1 MQLCGWVDRR
11 RDHGGVIFI
20 DLRDRSGTVQ
30 ITVDPDLGADAF
42 AVAEHLRSETVLQ
55 VEGKVRARPGDSL
68 NDKLATGAVEVL
80 ASGITVLNS
89 VKGNLPFPVSVHD
102 EENTRE
108 ELRLRHR
115 YLDLRRKRMNDNLRL
130 RAQTIQAARRF
141 LEDAGFIEVETPV
154 LTRSTP
160 EGARD
165 YVLPSRVC
173 GGEWFALPQSPQL
186 FKQLLMVGGI
196 ERYYQV
202 ARCFRD
208 EDLRA
213 DRQPEFTQLDIE
225 MSFMDQEQILELN
238 ESLICAIW
246 KAVKGIELPRPFPRM
261 TWHDAMERY
270 GTDRPDTRYGMELT
284 NVSDIVKDMGF
295 KVFSGAVKS
304 GGAVKCIAVP
314 GGNDAVSN
322 VRIKPGGDVFSE
334 AQKAGAGGLAFIR
347 VRDGGEIDTIGA
359 IKDNLSDEQKQ
370 ELLSRTGAEPGT
382 LLLFGAGDTATVNK
396 ALDRVR
402 QYLAKE
408 LGMVKADRDNDQ
420 WNFLWVVDFPMFEF
434 NSDENRY
441 EALHHPFCAPNAE
454 DLGSDA
460 SKWAD
465 TLPGARAQAYDLV
478 LNGLELGGGSL
489 RIHDSALQRQVL
501 QTVGLPLEEAQEQFG
516 FLMDALDVGAPPH
529 GGLAFG
535 VDRMVM
541 LLAGE
546 ESIRDT
552 IAFPKTQQARCLMT
566 SAQGAL
572 PTSSWR
578 NCTWPAPGLSPTRK
592 TEGGYWAE
600 QIPKGISAFV
610 APRPTARNPEVG
622 LHKASFCPASPDGP
636 GGPVSAAA
644 AAQRICCGFISRTS
658 AGSTCSPMRRRSPW
672 PAWCSAVKHCCSSN
686 GSWLRA
692 MPPSVNCTVSKN
704 CNAGKP
710 TSTATGQPSRNGPG
724 RQDCPCP
731 SCSSGLTWAIRP
743 GLSRP
748 SWRPRI

>member
-1 MQLCGWVDRR
+1 MRSNGCGDLRKQHIDQQVQLCGWVDRR

-30 ITVDPDLGADAF
+30 ITVDPDLGAEAF

-55 VEGKVRARPGDSL
+55 VNGKVRARPAESL

-80 ASGITVLNS
+80 ASGIKVLNS

-108 ELRLRHR
+108 ELRLRYR

-141 LEDAGFIEVETPV
+141 LEEQCFIEVETPV

-238 ESLICAIW
+238 ESLICTIW
-246 KAVKGIELPRPFPRM
+246 KAVKDIELPRPFPRI
-261 TWHDAMERY
+261 TWHEAMERY
-270 GTDRPDTRYGMELT
+270 GTDRPDTRYGMELVT
-284 NVSDIVKDMGF
+284 VSDIVKDMGF

-304 GGAVKCIAVP
+304 GGAVKVIAVP
-314 GGNDAVSN
+314 GGNDAISN

-334 AQKAGAGGLAFIR
+334 AQAAGAGGLAFIR
-347 VRDGGEIDTIGA
+347 VREGGEIDTIGA
-359 IKDNLSDEQKQ
+359 IKDNLSDAQKQ
-370 ELLSRTGAEPGT
+370 ELLSRTGAQPGT

-408 LGMVKADRDNDQ
+408 LNMVQADRDNNQ

-434 NSDENRY
+434 NSDEDRF
-441 EALHHPFCAPNAE
+441 EALHHPFCAPNTE
-454 DLGSDA
+454 DLGNDPSE
-460 SKWAD
+460 WAK
-465 TLPGARAQAYDLV
+465 TLPEARAQAYDLV

-501 QTVGLPLEEAQEQFG
+501 QTVGLPIEEAQEQFG
-516 FLMDALDVGAPPH
+516 FLMDALDAGAPPH

-566 SAQGAL
+566 
-572 PTSSWR
+572 
-578 NCTWPAPGLSPTRK
+578 NAPG
-592 TEGGYWAE
+592 G
-600 QIPKGISAFV
+600 V
-610 APRPTARNPEVG
+610 ADKQLEE
-622 LHKASFCPASPDGP
+622 LHVAS
-636 GGPVSAAA
+636 
-644 AAQRICCGFISRTS
+644 
-658 AGSTCSPMRRRSPW
+658 
-672 PAWCSAVKHCCSSN
+672 
-686 GSWLRA
+686 
-692 MPPSVNCTVSKN
+692 
-704 CNAGKP
+704 
-710 TSTATGQPSRNGPG
+710 
-724 RQDCPCP
+724 
-731 SCSSGLTWAIRP
+731 TWVEEDLEDAN
-743 GLSRP
+743 
-748 SWRPRI
+748 

>member
-1 MQLCGWVDRR
+1 MRSNGCGDLREQNINQQVQLCGWVDRR

-30 ITVDPDLGADAF
+30 ITMDPDLGAEAF

-55 VEGKVRARPGDSL
+55 VAGKVRARPAESL
-68 NDKLATGAVEVL
+68 NNKLATGAVEVL

-141 LEDAGFIEVETPV
+141 LENEGFIEVETPV

-173 GGEWFALPQSPQL
+173 GGDWFALPQSPQL

-225 MSFMDQEQILELN
+225 MSFMDQEQILEIN

-284 NVSDIVKDMGF
+284 NVNDIVQDMGF

-304 GGAVKCIAVP
+304 GGSVKCIAVP
-314 GGNDAVSN
+314 GGNDALSN

-334 AQKAGAGGLAFIR
+334 AQAAGAGGLAFIR

-359 IKDNLSDEQKQ
+359 IKDNLNDEQKQ

-382 LLLFGAGDTATVNK
+382 LLLFGAGDTASVNK

-408 LGMVKADRDNDQ
+408 LGMVKPDRDNDL

-441 EALHHPFCAPNAE
+441 EALHHPFCAPNVE

-460 SKWAD
+460 SQWAD

-501 QTVGLPLEEAQEQFG
+501 QTVGLPLEQAQEQFG

-535 VDRMVM
+535 LDRMVM

-566 SAQGAL
+566 
-572 PTSSWR
+572 
-578 NCTWPAPGLSPTRK
+578 NAPG
-592 TEGGYWAE
+592 G
-600 QIPKGISAFV
+600 V
-610 APRPTARNPEVG
+610 ADKQLDE
-622 LHKASFCPASPDGP
+622 LH
-636 GGPVSAAA
+636 V
-644 AAQRICCGFISRTS
+644 
-658 AGSTCSPMRRRSPW
+658 
-672 PAWCSAVKHCCSSN
+672 
-686 GSWLRA
+686 
-692 MPPSVNCTVSKN
+692 
-704 CNAGKP
+704 
-710 TSTATGQPSRNGPG
+710 TSTWVDPSDDSEG
-724 RQDCPCP
+724 
-731 SCSSGLTWAIRP
+731 
-743 GLSRP
+743 
-748 SWRPRI
+748 

>member
-1 MQLCGWVDRR
+1 MRSHGCGDLRQDATGQAVQLCGWVDRR

-30 ITVDPDLGADAF
+30 ITVDPDQAEAF
-42 AVAEHLRSETVLQ
+42 AVAEHLRNETVLQ
-55 VEGKVRARPGDSL
+55 VAGTVRARPGESL
-68 NDKLATGAVEVL
+68 NERLATGAIEVL
-80 ASGITVLNS
+80 ASEVRVLNA
-89 VKGNLPFPVSVHD
+89 VRGTLPFPVSVHD

-115 YLDLRRKRMNDNLRL
+115 YLDLRRERMNGNLRL

-141 LEDAGFIEVETPV
+141 LEDLGFIEVETPV

-165 YVLPSRVC
+165 YLVPSRVC

-213 DRQPEFTQLDIE
+213 DRQPEFTQLDME

-238 ESLICAIW
+238 EALIAAIW
-246 KAVKGIELPRPFPRM
+246 KTVKGVELPRPFPRI

-270 GTDRPDTRYGMELT
+270 GTDRPDTRYGMELV
-284 NVSDIVKDMGF
+284 NVSDLVADMGF
-295 KVFSGAVKS
+295 KVFSGAVAA
-304 GGAVKCIAVP
+304 GGSVKVLPVP
-314 GGNDAVSN
+314 GGNDALSN

-347 VRDGGEIDTIGA
+347 VRENGEIDTIGA
-359 IKDNLSDEQKQ
+359 IKDNLSEEKKA
-370 ELLSRTGAEPGT
+370 ELLQRTGAQPGT

-402 QYLAKE
+402 QFLARE
-408 LGMVKADRDNDQ
+408 LGLVQPDRENDQ

-434 NSDENRY
+434 NSDENRL
-441 EALHHPFCAPNAE
+441 EALHHPFCAPHAG
-454 DLGSDA
+454 DLGTDPA
-460 SKWAD
+460 AWAD
-465 TLPGARAQAYDLV
+465 TLPTARAQAYDLV

-501 QTVGLPLEEAQEQFG
+501 QTIGLPPEEAERQFG
-516 FLMDALDVGAPPH
+516 FLIEALEMGAPPH

-535 VDRMVM
+535 LDRMVM

-566 SAQGAL
+566 QA
-572 PTSSWR
+572 
-578 NCTWPAPGLSPTRK
+578 PAT
-592 TEGGYWAE
+592 
-600 QIPKGISAFV
+600 V
-610 APRPTARNPEVG
+610 APRQLEE
-622 LHKASFCPASPDGP
+622 LHVAS
-636 GGPVSAAA
+636 
-644 AAQRICCGFISRTS
+644 
-658 AGSTCSPMRRRSPW
+658 
-672 PAWCSAVKHCCSSN
+672 
-686 GSWLRA
+686 
-692 MPPSVNCTVSKN
+692 
-704 CNAGKP
+704 
-710 TSTATGQPSRNGPG
+710 
-724 RQDCPCP
+724 
-731 SCSSGLTWAIRP
+731 TWVEEE
-743 GLSRP
+743 
-748 SWRPRI
+748 

>member
-1 MQLCGWVDRR
+1 MRSNGCGDLRKQHIDKQVQLCGWVDRR

-30 ITVDPDLGADAF
+30 ITVDPDLGAEAF

-55 VEGKVRARPGDSL
+55 VNGKVRARPAESL

-80 ASGITVLNS
+80 ASGIKVLNS

-141 LEDAGFIEVETPV
+141 LEEQSFIEVETPV

-225 MSFMDQEQILELN
+225 MSFMDQEEILELN
-238 ESLICAIW
+238 ESLICSIW

-270 GTDRPDTRYGMELT
+270 GTDRPDTRYGMELVT
-284 NVSDIVKDMGF
+284 VSDIVKDMGF

-304 GGAVKCIAVP
+304 GGAVKVIAVP
-314 GGNDAVSN
+314 GGNDALSN

-334 AQKAGAGGLAFIR
+334 AQAAGAGGLAFIR
-347 VRDGGEIDTIGA
+347 VREGGEIDTIGA
-359 IKDNLSDEQKQ
+359 IKDNLSEEQKQ
-370 ELLSRTGAEPGT
+370 ELLSRTGAQPGT

-408 LGMVKADRDNDQ
+408 LGMVPADRDNDQ

-434 NSDENRY
+434 NSDENRF

-454 DLGSDA
+454 DLGNDPSE
-460 SKWAD
+460 WAK
-465 TLPGARAQAYDLV
+465 TLPQARAQAYDLV

-566 SAQGAL
+566 
-572 PTSSWR
+572 
-578 NCTWPAPGLSPTRK
+578 NAPGDVADQQLEELHVASTWVD
-592 TEGGYWAE
+592 ENDE
-600 QIPKGISAFV
+600 SA
-610 APRPTARNPEVG
+610 
-622 LHKASFCPASPDGP
+622 K
-636 GGPVSAAA
+636 
-644 AAQRICCGFISRTS
+644 
-658 AGSTCSPMRRRSPW
+658 
-672 PAWCSAVKHCCSSN
+672 
-686 GSWLRA
+686 
-692 MPPSVNCTVSKN
+692 
-704 CNAGKP
+704 
-710 TSTATGQPSRNGPG
+710 
-724 RQDCPCP
+724 
-731 SCSSGLTWAIRP
+731 
-743 GLSRP
+743 
-748 SWRPRI
+748 

>member
-1 MQLCGWVDRR
+1 MRSNGCGDLRKQHIDKQVQLCGWVDRR

-30 ITVDPDLGADAF
+30 ITVDPDLGAEAF

-55 VEGKVRARPGDSL
+55 VEGKVRGRPAESL
-68 NDKLATGAVEVL
+68 NEKLATGAVEVL
-80 ASGITVLNS
+80 ASSITVLNS

-141 LEDAGFIEVETPV
+141 LEDEGFIEVETPV

-173 GGEWFALPQSPQL
+173 GGDWFALPQSPQL

-270 GTDRPDTRYGMELT
+270 GTDRPDTRYGMELVT
-284 NVSDIVKDMGF
+284 VSDIVKEMGF

-304 GGAVKCIAVP
+304 GGAVKVIAVP
-314 GGNDAVSN
+314 GGNDALSN
-322 VRIKPGGDVFSE
+322 VRIKPGGDVFGE
-334 AQKAGAGGLAFIR
+334 AQAAGAGGLAFIR
-347 VRDGGEIDTIGA
+347 VREGGEIDTIGA

-370 ELLSRTGAEPGT
+370 ELLSRTGAQPGT

-402 QYLAKE
+402 QYLARE
-408 LGMVKADRDNDQ
+408 LDMVQADRDNDQ

-434 NSDENRY
+434 NSDENRF

-454 DLGSDA
+454 DLGKDPSA
-460 SKWAD
+460 WAK
-465 TLPGARAQAYDLV
+465 TLPQARAQAYDLV

-566 SAQGAL
+566 
-572 PTSSWR
+572 
-578 NCTWPAPGLSPTRK
+578 NAPGN
-592 TEGGYWAE
+592 
-600 QIPKGISAFV
+600 V
-610 APRPTARNPEVG
+610 ADKQLEE
-622 LHKASFCPASPDGP
+622 LHVASTWVEESDE
-636 GGPVSAAA
+636 AA
-644 AAQRICCGFISRTS
+644 
-658 AGSTCSPMRRRSPW
+658 
-672 PAWCSAVKHCCSSN
+672 N
-686 GSWLRA
+686 
-692 MPPSVNCTVSKN
+692 
-704 CNAGKP
+704 
-710 TSTATGQPSRNGPG
+710 
-724 RQDCPCP
+724 
-731 SCSSGLTWAIRP
+731 
-743 GLSRP
+743 
-748 SWRPRI
+748 